1 MGWADDNSLVRSIP
15 IPSTGSG
22 SSTWD
27 MNDYSDGM
35 NSYISNDKFPVMTGQ
50 TRRLMGPNMWRLAQ
64 DARIVT
70 LGDYETRQGFDF
82 YSSPAGETLDQ
93 SITSTSGAADQSFN
107 TVTRLAQKFTTSS
120 VGSLTRLDV
129 NLKNAASATGTIVA
143 ALYSDAA
150 GSPSTLMATTTV
162 AVTSL
167 TAGYAYAT
175 FRFASA
181 PVLTT
186 STSYWIVLYVQ
197 ATGSGSF
204 SWSSTTAS
212 TTAKTSTNSGV
223 TWSSASFSLNFK
235 EYYST
240 VGAQKGL
247 YRAYKND
254 GSKVT
259 FMAHGTTLYTIND
272 GTGALTAIKTGLNA
286 SATNYRFEIFND
298 NVYYV
303 NGFDGYR
310 KWDGTTES
318 QILSV
323 NYTLIRSHKGLMFLG
338 GGPDPNAIIFS
349 QFGLPEMFTSTDFVY
364 ADAPKTGDPVVA
376 LNSLNGYLLVFS
388 RDNKFILSGSD
399 NATFTI
405 DEAPDQK
412 GTYTQETVTQD
423 ANFVYFLSDDGVY
436 RSNGSEA
443 QLMSQNIY
451 EDIRTMQNKTSVCM
465 CINRGRLYLWF
476 RSPTAGLNDSCFVWN
491 LNFSSSSSFT
501 IESKDTSAYV
511 SQAFNAFE
519 DEDNMLV
526 GSSLVGQIHWQELA
540 TNDYNNLGE
549 PINWLVQCPYFTAFA
564 PAVLKEYRYWEP
576 RFATSDGSYTVDCD
590 YAYDLRN
597 NWTTYNSPNLQG
609 NGPIWGSG
617 IVWGSF
623 IWGSSQETQIQMYI
637 PGEYRRTAIR
647 YKHFAARQP
656 VHFFGHTLHVQT
668 RRIR

>member
-1 MGWADDNSLVRSIP
+1 MPWAKRRTVAG
-15 IPSTGSG
+15 TGVGSG

-27 MNDYSDGM
+27 MNDYSEGM
-35 NSYISNDKFPVMTGQ
+35 NSYLANDKFPVMTGQ

-70 LGDYETRQGFDF
+70 LGEYETRQGFDF
-82 YSSPAGETLDQ
+82 YSSPAGETQDQ
-93 SITSTSGAADQSFN
+93 SITSTAGAADQSFN
-107 TVTRLAQKFTTSS
+107 TVTRLAQKFTTTSA
-120 VGSLTRLDV
+120 GALTRLDV
-129 NLKNAASATGTIVA
+129 NLKNAAGATGTIMA
-143 ALYSDAA
+143 ALYTDNA
-150 GSPSTLMATTTV
+150 GSPATQVGSTSI

-167 TAGYAYAT
+167 TSSYGYIT

-181 PVLTT
+181 PILTNAT
-186 STSYWIVLYVQ
+186 VYWIVIYVQ
-197 ATGSGSF
+197 AFGSGSYAV
-204 SWSSTTAS
+204 SSTTAS
-212 TTAKTSTNSGV
+212 TTAKVSTNSGV
-223 TWSSASFSLNFK
+223 TWSTTSFSLNYKQYF
-235 EYYST
+235 ST
-240 VGAQKGL
+240 IGAQKGL
-247 YRAYKND
+247 FRAYKND
-254 GSKVT
+254 GTKVT
-259 FMAHGTTLYTIND
+259 LMAHGTSLYTVNE

-298 NVYYV
+298 IVYYV

-323 NYTLIRSHKGLMFLG
+323 NYKLIRSHKGLMFLAA
-338 GGPDPNAIIFS
+338 GPDPNAIIFS
-349 QFGLPEMFTSTDFVY
+349 QFGLPEAFTSTDFVY

-376 LNSLNGYLLVFS
+376 LNSLNGYLLVFTK
-388 RDNKFILSGSD
+388 DNKFILSGSD

-451 EDIRTMQNKTSVCM
+451 EDIRTLQNKTSVCM
-465 CINRGRLYLWF
+465 CINRGRLYMWF

-491 LNFSSSSSFT
+491 LNFSSGSSFT
-501 IESKDTSAYV
+501 IESKDTGAYV
-511 SQAFNAFE
+511 SQAFSAYL
-519 DEDNMLV
+519 DSDNMLV
-526 GSSLVGQIHWQELA
+526 GSSLVGQIFWQELA
-540 TNDYNNLGE
+540 SNDFCNLGE
-549 PINWLVQCPYFTAFA
+549 PINWLVQAPYFTAYA

-576 RFATSDGSYTVDCD
+576 RFSTSDSSYTVDCD
-590 YAYDLRN
+590 YAYDLRD
-597 NWTTYNSPNLQG
+597 NWTTYSSPNLQG

-623 IWGSSQETQIQMYI
+623 IWGSSQELQNQLYI
-637 PGEYRRTAIR
+637 PGEYRRTAVR

-656 VHFFGHTLHVQT
+656 VHFLGHTLQVQT
-668 RRIR
+668 RRLR